1 MLASKCVW
9 KALHGFL
16 HLVFVYLGLFLG
28 SYGSSYGC
36 RYISL
41 DLVLDSLKALYRAL
55 SMVDTRRVFHRF
67 CVHSFACWKKFSY
80 VVSVIFC
87 VSVSYHYLVT
97 NWVICLVGVFGYDA
111 STHYWVMVLRII
123 LSSFRAGILVSFLSE
138 GMVYFPCSFFF
149 WLSPSSP
156 RLVTGYNRILYIIG
170 YYRL

>member
-16 HLVFVYLGLFLG
+16 HLIFVYLGLFLG

-67 CVHSFACWKKFSY
+67 CVHSFACWKKFRY
-80 VVSVIFC
+80 VTSVIYC
-87 VSVSYHYLVT
+87 GSVSYHYLVT
-97 NWVICLVGVFGYDA
+97 NWVICMVGVFGYGCFYALLSNDA
-111 STHYWVMVLRII
+111 PDYPVII
-123 LSSFRAGILVSFLSE
+123 SSWDFTLTFCRKVWFIFHVAFSFALSSKPPA
-138 GMVYFPCSFFF
+138 CH
-149 WLSPSSP
+149 
-156 RLVTGYNRILYIIG
+156 RI
-170 YYRL
+170 

>member
-16 HLVFVYLGLFLG
+16 NLIFVYLGLFLG

-36 RYISL
+36 IYISL
-41 DLVLDSLKALYRAL
+41 DLVLGSLKSRYQAL

-67 CVHSFACWKKFSY
+67 CVHSFACWKKFRY
-80 VVSVIFC
+80 VTSVIYC
-87 VSVSYHYLVT
+87 GSVSYHYLVT
-97 NWVICLVGVFGYDA
+97 NWVICLVGVFGYGCFYALLSNGAPD
-111 STHYWVMVLRII
+111 YPVII
-123 LSSFRAGILVSFLSE
+123 WAGILVSFLSE

>member
-16 HLVFVYLGLFLG
+16 HLIFVYLGLFLG

-67 CVHSFACWKKFSY
+67 CVHSFACWKKFRY

-87 VSVSYHYLVT
+87 VSDSYHYLVT
-97 NWVICLVGVFGYDA
+97 NWVICLVGVFGYGCFYALLSNDA
-111 STHYWVMVLRII
+111 PDYPVII
-123 LSSFRAGILVSFLSE
+123 LSWDSTLAFCRKVWFIFHVAFSFGSLLQAPGLSQD
-138 GMVYFPCSFFF
+138 
-149 WLSPSSP
+149 
-156 RLVTGYNRILYIIG
+156 IIG
-170 YYRL
+170 YYI